1 MHKGK
6 LVGKGKTAEV
16 YEWGNDKVLKLY
28 FKRYGYER
36 AIYEAEI
43 GNKIHASGLPSPDV
57 FDIIDV
63 NGRVGLI
70 LERIRGKSV
79 LEQVK
84 FNPWE
89 MLTYAKKIARL
100 HYGIHQFCNDGLPGQ
115 KERLTLKIERS
126 EKILGQDK
134 TKRIINYLDT
144 LPDSNIVCHG
154 DLHFHN
160 IIISSSTLVPI
171 DWANAYKGSPFG
183 DIARTC
189 LLMNTPILSSK
200 SGKLVSNHQDPRWL
214 AHKIYLKEYLQLS
227 EARHEDIDAWI
238 LPVAAAKLKDK
249 VTAEQKALINIIN
262 ERLRLIN

>member
-6 LVGKGKTAEV
+6 LIGKGKTAEV

-43 GNKIHASGLPSPDV
+43 GNIIHASGLPSPEV

-100 HYGIHQFCNDGLPGQ
+100 HYGLHQFCSNKLPGQ
-115 KERLTLKIERS
+115 KERFTLKIERS

-134 TKRIINYLDT
+134 TKRIIDYLDT
-144 LPDSNIVCHG
+144 LPDGNVVCHG

-160 IIISSSTLVPI
+160 IIISGSALVPI
-171 DWANAYKGSPFG
+171 DWLNAYKGSPLG

-200 SGKLVSNHQDPRWL
+200 TGKFAPNIQDPRWQ
-214 AHKIYLKEYLQLS
+214 ANKIYLKEYFHLS
-227 EARHEDIDAWI
+227 GACHEDIDVWM

-249 VTAEQKALINIIN
+249 VTAEQKALIGIID
-262 ERLRLIN
+262 ERLRHIN